1 MAETLKI
8 IFENFWT
15 FSGTIIIILSLG
27 NSLAIPFYWYYKIKQ
42 NKLNKSVWHHQ

>member
-1 MAETLKI
+1 MAEALKI

-42 NKLNKSVWHHQ
+42 NKLNKSVWQHQ